1 MQLNLLLHLPFLHF
15 PLLHFSFFFFLQRS
29 SQQQQCVFHRAMWI
43 SLDFPASPG
52 ETPRRNKTKTA
63 KCKYLNCIRDCRPRL
78 VLFFFFFC
86 PFARTTFT
94 LNHSFRKQIIYVLQ
108 ENTQENCTQKTTR
121 KDVPKNNYLDIKIT
135 LNFLKRNLCI
145 FQLLQLFGFIP
156 LINRKLPCGKHN
168 NFIVYK

>member
-15 PLLHFSFFFFLQRS
+15 PLLHFSSFFLQRS

-78 VLFFFFFC
+78 VLFFFF
-86 PFARTTFT
+86 
-94 LNHSFRKQIIYVLQ
+94 LSFRSNNIHLKSFVPQTDNLCSTRKYPG
-108 ENTQENCTQKTTR
+108 KTTR
-121 KDVPKNNYLDIKIT
+121 KDVPKNNYLHIKIT
-135 LNFLKRNLCI
+135 LNFLKRNFCI